1 MVSRLRPPSPA
12 LAPLALLLCALPG
25 CQELPRV
32 YSTASVGGELRFHDD
47 FNRDALGPNW
57 NVTGPDAR
65 IEDGHVV
72 VQGLKNHPLWLV
84 PPIPDDVRIEFDA
97 WADGEEGD
105 VKVEIGGDGTSVA
118 TSANY
123 VATGYV
129 VIFGGWNN
137 RLNAIA
143 RKDEHARDRVTENEP
158 RVEPGRR
165 YHFAITRTRGE
176 LTWEL
181 DGRELLR
188 MEDPDPLVGP
198 GHDHF
203 AFGGWESRVHF
214 DDLKIYALEAEPV
227 EGPEGKAAP

>member
-1 MVSRLRPPSPA
+1 MNLRRPRLGAVVVAS
-12 LAPLALLLCALPG
+12 LALPA
-25 CQELPRV
+25 CQEVPRV
-32 YSTASVGGELRFHDD
+32 YSTASVGGQLLFEDN
-47 FNRDALGPNW
+47 FNRESLGANW

-65 IEDGHVV
+65 LEGGHLVV
-72 VQGLKNHPLWLV
+72 EGLKNHPVWLV
-84 PPIPDDVRIEFDA
+84 PPVPDEVRVEFDA

-105 VKVEIGGDGTSVA
+105 VKVELGGDGKSVA

-123 VATGYV
+123 VATSYV
-129 VIFGGWNN
+129 FIFGGWNN

-158 RVEPGRR
+158 RVQPGRR
-165 YHFAITRTRGE
+165 YHFAITRTHGE
-176 LTWEL
+176 VSWEL

-214 DDLKIYALEAEPV
+214 DDLRVYALDDP
-227 EGPEGKAAP
+227 PEGSPQGEASP